1 MEVEVTAEAKGKLLN
16 RMVAVTVV
24 ALSVFMGVSNIKDG
38 NLVQA
43 MQVAKAD
50 AVDTWSEYQ
59 ATRTKLH
66 IAESALA
73 QDRLLATAAPKAAL
87 AAETTRLTIAIAK
100 YEKESQT
107 LTAKAKGL
115 EADYDTMNI
124 HDDQFDA
131 SEALISIAVSLAAV
145 AALAETSWVLFTG
158 WAFGAFGLLMGVAGF
173 AKWGL
178 HPDFLSSWLG

>member
-16 RMVAVTVV
+16 RMVAVSVV
-24 ALSVFMGVSNIKDG
+24 FFSIFMGVSNIKDG
-38 NLVQA
+38 NLVQN

-73 QDRLLATAAPKAAL
+73 QDRLLAGSAPKTAL
-87 AAETTRLTIAIAK
+87 AAETGRLTGAIAK
-100 YEKESQT
+100 YEGESKA
-107 LTAKAKGL
+107 LAAKAKGL
-115 EADYDTMNI
+115 EGDYDAMNV

-145 AALAETSWVLFTG
+145 AALAEAPWVLYTG
-158 WAFGAFGLLMGVAGF
+158 WVFGAFGVLMGVAGF

>member
-50 AVDTWSEYQ
+50 AVDTWGEYQ

-73 QDRLLATAAPKAAL
+73 QDRLLAAAAPKVAL
-87 AAETTRLTIAIAK
+87 AAETSRLTTAITK
-100 YEKESQT
+100 YEQESKD

-115 EADYDTMNI
+115 EADYDAMNV

-131 SEALISIAVSLAAV
+131 SEALLSIAVSLAAV
-145 AALAETSWVLFTG
+145 AALAETPWVLFTG